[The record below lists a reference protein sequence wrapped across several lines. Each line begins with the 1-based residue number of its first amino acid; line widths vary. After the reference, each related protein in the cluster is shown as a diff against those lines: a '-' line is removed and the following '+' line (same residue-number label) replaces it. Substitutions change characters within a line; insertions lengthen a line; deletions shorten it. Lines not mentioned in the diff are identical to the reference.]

1 MDSEK
6 NAAGGYKSLFRRHAN
21 LTVRY
26 MRMFVLWAAA
36 GLAIGAL
43 GGLIGTAFCYA
54 IREATQLRGA
64 YPWLLYFLPAGG
76 LLIVW
81 LYRLRGIHP
90 TDTNG
95 VLLAIHAPTSIPGS
109 TAPLI
114 FIGTTITHL
123 FGGSAGREGAAL
135 QLGGVL
141 GYQLGRALRL
151 DEKDTHLIVMCG
163 MSSVFSALFGSPLTA
178 AVCAMEVA
186 SVGIL
191 HFSAIL
197 PCLTASLTAAYL
209 ASALG
214 AAAETFPL
222 GAAVPFTWASAGTVA
237 AVAAACAVL
246 SIVYCIALRQGG
258 KASLTVTGGTVCP
271 MAPPF
276 AFLKETLE
284 PHLRALGWPV
294 RFSLVRHGFYQN
306 GGGILRMEAEG
317 PFEPVPLCADTREPV
332 LRAEAEVLNVGLPQQ
347 IADREV
353 KVILRELAGRCSPA
367 QGPKVITDAGA
378 PGTANAVLI
387 RIRTKTQTYVF
398 SETGSPTVSAENVAK
413 KAAADAL
420 VFLSRSVPVPSR
432 LADQLLVPMA
442 LSAGGRFLTTRP
454 SAHTRSCA
462 EVVGRFL

>member
-1 MDSEK
+1 MQNVIEIDGG
-6 NAAGGYKSLFRRHAN
+6 AGGGQVLRAALALSVGTGRAFRITKIRGRRPRPGLMRQH
-21 LTVRY
+21 LTAVK
-26 MRMFVLWAAA
+26 AAA
-36 GLAIGAL
+36 MICGAETEGAEFGSSELFFRPGPVLPGHYEFDIGS
-43 GGLIGTAFCYA
+43 G
-54 IREATQLRGA
+54 
-64 YPWLLYFLPAGG
+64 
-76 LLIVW
+76 
-81 LYRLRGIHP
+81 
-90 TDTNG
+90 
-95 VLLAIHAPTSIPGS
+95 GS
-109 TAPLI
+109 TVLVMQ
-114 FIGTTITHL
+114 
-123 FGGSAGREGAAL
+123 AL
-135 QLGGVL
+135 
-141 GYQLGRALRL
+141 
-151 DEKDTHLIVMCG
+151 
-163 MSSVFSALFGSPLTA
+163 
-178 AVCAMEVA
+178 
-186 SVGIL
+186 
-191 HFSAIL
+191 
-197 PCLTASLTAAYL
+197 
-209 ASALG
+209 
-214 AAAETFPL
+214 
-222 GAAVPFTWASAGTVA
+222 VPG
-237 AVAAACAVL
+237 L
-246 SIVYCIALRQGG
+246 MRALRQGG

-462 EVVGRFL
+462 EVVGRFLEKTVLFEESDAGWLITVPALGEE